1 MSPAQ
6 LIDQFGEP
14 SEKLSDS
21 IWVYSDFRAK
31 GRPVGEECDTL
42 VVVFD
47 RVSLLRL
54 TDGFLMKAAIAKAR
68 VNANKPMQVA
78 KSSAPSSCCSPWRRQ
93 DHATPVRESV
103 PLDAVSRFAPP

>member
-42 VVVFD
+42 VVVFHP
-47 RVSLLRL
+47 RSGQFASVNRW
-54 TDGFLMKAAIAKAR
+54 FLDE
-68 VNANKPMQVA
+68 
-78 KSSAPSSCCSPWRRQ
+78 SG
-93 DHATPVRESV
+93 DRESSRQREQA
-103 PLDAVSRFAPP
+103 DAGREK